1 MSSDPGPLTRA
12 GSLARV
18 QEGQPRSQVDRGAR
32 DRLRRRIR
40 PGLRDTW
47 RAAQRFRRQANA
59 DHVTLL
65 AAGVAFYALLALVPA
80 MFAAL
85 SLYGLIFN
93 EDEVRDQIVRA
104 LSGAPVEVQSFVAE
118 QLARI
123 AKADGTSKVVSLV
136 LGVLVAL
143 WSASGGM
150 NNLLNAIDAV
160 KGDTASGKRRNG
172 LARRGTAIL
181 VTLSAIGFALVAI
194 GVMTV
199 LPRLFGTLELGAAS
213 GIVVRLASWLLLL
226 VGLAAGLSMLY
237 RVGPDPQ
244 LHSWFGVSPGALV
257 ALAIWLAGSAA
268 FSAYTENFGSYHETY
283 GSLGAIV
290 VVMLWLWITCLAVL
304 VGASVNADITRRH
317 RRADALSEAGEV
329 LLDAEEHGEGIT
341 DREVP
346 LDRGP

>member
-1 MSSDPGPLTRA
+1 MSSDRTGLQA
-12 GSLARV
+12 AR
-18 QEGQPRSQVDRGAR
+18 P
-32 DRLRRRIR
+32 RLR
-40 PGLRDTW
+40 PAWQT
-47 RAAQRFRRQANA
+47 AQRFRRQASA
-59 DHVTLL
+59 DRVTLL

-93 EDEVRDQIVRA
+93 EDEVRDQILRA
-104 LSGAPVEVQSFVAE
+104 LSSAPAEVRSFVAE

-123 AKADGTSKVVSLV
+123 AQADGTSKVLSLV
-136 LGVLVAL
+136 VGVVVAL

-150 NNLLNAIDAV
+150 ANLLKAIDAV
-160 KGDTASGKRRNG
+160 KGDTGNGSRPNG
-172 LARRGTAIL
+172 LAQRGTAVL

-199 LPRLFGTLELGAAS
+199 LPRLFDTLDLGPAS
-213 GIVVRLASWLLLL
+213 GILLRLVSWLVLL
-226 VGLAAGLSMLY
+226 VGLAGGLSLLY

-244 LHSWFGVSPGALV
+244 LHAWFGVSPGALV
-257 ALAIWLAGSAA
+257 ALAIWLLGSAA
-268 FSAYTENFGSYHETY
+268 FSLYTENFGSYHETY

-304 VGASVNADITRRH
+304 VGASVNADISRTNQ
-317 RRADALSEAGEV
+317 RADAISEGGEV
-329 LLDAEEHGEGIT
+329 LLDPEERGEGIA

-346 LDRGP
+346 LDRSS